1 MGKIRKYQRS
11 IHHELEE
18 KVFRRCF
25 DVLGDHACP
34 VCFGLTCETVEKKCK
49 NIANLKA
56 MSDEEI
62 RKIYEGQHNKSIVVL
77 S

>member
-1 MGKIRKYQRS
+1 MNKIKRYQKS
-11 IHHELEE
+11 IRHELEGN
-18 KVFRRCF
+18 VFRRCF

-34 VCFGLTCETVEKKCK
+34 VCFVLTCEIVEQECK

-62 RKIYEGQHNKSIVVL
+62 RKIYERQHN
-77 S
+77 